1 MQKLFFTH
9 SGYAKMVMMM
19 LLLAI
24 GSFANG
30 AVKLKIAVIA
40 PERSIWGKK
49 LKHAAEEV
57 AKETNGKVKIHIYY
71 GGVQGDELKV
81 IRKMRIGQ
89 LQGAGF
95 MARGMSKVCPDSLI
109 FAIPLLFYNDEE
121 AIAMNEKMQD
131 YFSRKARER
140 GFEII
145 SWTNQ
150 GFTYCFSKD
159 KVTNIDELRE
169 AKPWMLENDDFC
181 KSFFKCS
188 NITAVPVQVG
198 DVMTALQSGMIH
210 TVFTPPIGMIIMQW
224 HTRVKYR
231 LDLGLFYSFGA
242 IVVTKKSWNRIPKDQ
257 QTIVRN
263 ILQKAIKEL
272 NQQIKK
278 QNDDALKVLSKTIE
292 TVKPSQKAVDEFRS
306 ITGKVEKDMTNQVF
320 SEEAMEL
327 LKKNLKEYRASQQK
341 PTAK

>member
-1 MQKLFFTH
+1 M
-9 SGYAKMVMMM
+9 KMLMII
-19 LLLAI
+19 LLLAT
-24 GSFANG
+24 GQLVGG
-30 AVKLKIAVIA
+30 AVKLKFAIIA

-49 LKHAAEEV
+49 FKDAADEV
-57 AKETNGKVKIHIYY
+57 EKQTNGQVKIHLYY

-81 IRKMRIGQ
+81 IQKMQIGQ

-95 MARGMSKVCPDSLI
+95 MARGMSKVCPDSLA
-109 FAIPLLFYNDEE
+109 FAIPLLFHDDDE
-121 AIAMNEKMQD
+121 AITMNEKMQD
-131 YFSRKARER
+131 YFNRKAQER

-145 SWTNQ
+145 GWTNQ

-159 KVTNIDELRE
+159 RVTNISELRE

-198 DVMTALQSGMIH
+198 DVMTALQTGMIH

-242 IVVTKKSWNRIPKDQ
+242 VVVTSKAWNKIPENQ
-257 QTIVRN
+257 QIIVRK
-263 ILQKAIKEL
+263 ILHETIKEL
-272 NQQIKK
+272 NQQIKN
-278 QNDDALKVLSKTIE
+278 QNDDALKVLGKTIE
-292 TVKPSQKAVDEFRS
+292 TVTPSKEAVEEFRS
-306 ITGKVEKDMTNQVF
+306 ITANVEEDMTNKTF
-320 SEEAMEL
+320 SSEAMEL
-327 LKKNLKEYRASQQK
+327 LKKNLNEYRASKQNGK
-341 PTAK
+341 KN